1 MALMAGLAVALVV
14 LSLLWWRIETDYCE
28 CEHCPDG
35 YCTYAERLAA
45 VLVARDLPA
54 VDALR
59 TYTQGYMH
67 SHSPLA
73 PILVALLTLPTG
85 STVLAF
91 MLVSVAATLV
101 AWRAVRRS
109 IVTAWAP
116 PASLVAWLFV
126 GFLSHALV
134 LRALARPM
142 GDALGLACVAIA
154 LWMIQRHQMERS
166 SRSALLLGAVQLV
179 GLFSRVSFI
188 PMLGMPVLA
197 ELIGPGRWPARLARA
212 VRAGAIFGLG
222 PGLAFLGLTW
232 LLGAQNLRLTW
243 EFAHRPDFTAFA
255 TPAHFLVA
263 LAVAGQGYAVV
274 AIAMGRLAWLGHPA
288 FRLHAA
294 WIALYGAFL
303 ALGGGAL
310 WPRYFLPLVPSV
322 LVLATPALARL
333 PAANLRA
340 VMLLF
345 LAGNVLY
352 VTPVTR
358 DRLGEPARLL
368 LNELWSLPGRARA
381 QIAIQPAGAVASH
394 RPEIAHQV
402 IDGVLGTG
410 WSPGRPQV
418 PGTWVSVDLGAPR
431 LVSGL
436 VLRGPPAQY
445 PRRYAVDTSVDGQAW
460 TTAVGRGHGLA
471 DLRGFLD
478 PWPRLCV
485 DFPPRPARF
494 VRVTSAATHPAPW
507 SVHEVEIHGPPPPAP
522 DRADSGSAVVRP
534 PGRRGTG

>member
-1 MALMAGLAVALVV
+1 MARRALLGGLAVALVV

-35 YCTYAERLAA
+35 YCTYAERLATLA
-45 VLVARDLPA
+45 LARDLGA

-67 SHSPLA
+67 AHSLLA
-73 PILVALLTLPTG
+73 PTLVALLALPTG

-101 AWRAVRRS
+101 AWRALRRS

-116 PASLVAWLFV
+116 PVSLEAWLFA
-126 GFLSHALV
+126 GFLTHALV

-142 GDALGLACVAIA
+142 TDALGLACVAVA
-154 LWMIQRHQMERS
+154 LRMIQRHQTERS
-166 SRSALLLGAVQLV
+166 SRSALLLGAAQLA

-197 ELIGPGRWPARLARA
+197 ELVGPGRWPVRLARA
-212 VRAGAIFGLG
+212 TRAGVIFGLG
-222 PGLAFLGLTW
+222 PGFCFLGLHW
-232 LLGAQNLRLTW
+232 LLGGSSLGLTW
-243 EFAHRPDFTAFA
+243 EFAHRPGFTAFA

-263 LAVAGQGYAVV
+263 LTLAGQGYAVV
-274 AIAMGRLAWLGHPA
+274 AIAVGRLTWLGHPA

-294 WIALYGAFL
+294 WIALYGTFL

-310 WPRYFLPLVPSV
+310 WPRYFLPMVPSV
-322 LVLATPALARL
+322 FVLATPALARL

-340 VMLLF
+340 VMVLF

-352 VTPVTR
+352 ATPVSR
-358 DRLGEPARLL
+358 DHLGEPARLL
-368 LNELWSLPGRARA
+368 LNELSGLATGRAQA
-381 QIAIQPAGAVASH
+381 QIALSPAGAAVSD
-394 RPEIAHQV
+394 RSEIAYQV
-402 IDGVLGTG
+402 IDGVLETG

-418 PGTWVSVDLGAPR
+418 PGRWVTVDLGAVR
-431 LVSGL
+431 VVSGL
-436 VLRGPPAQY
+436 ALHGPPAQY
-445 PRRYAVDTSVDGQAW
+445 PRRYGVDTSVDGQAW
-460 TTAVGRGHGLA
+460 VMAVRRGHGLA

-478 PWPRLCV
+478 PWPRLRV

-494 VRVTSAATHPAPW
+494 VRVTSAATHQAPW
-507 SVHEVEIHGPPPPAP
+507 SVHEVKVYGPPP
-522 DRADSGSAVVRP
+522 AVVTL
-534 PGRRGTG
+534 PGRRGAG